1 MKKRILS
8 IVLAVLMLLSV
19 LPTAMAADG
28 TTGTGAPGTKTA
40 VGAVSTDGAIH
51 VNKSVSADGKKL
63 ELEAFATNTV
73 STETTYDPLDIVL
86 VLDVSGS
93 MRDCINCNATYDYHS
108 YFIGGEWKWSNDSED
123 CENQPAFT
131 YEKMG
136 FAKDL
141 GRDASPLYRASRGG
155 YSKVEWCNG
164 SHFLSSHQPG
174 WYEDGFFSHSRV
186 SDNTILYKRVKADK
200 IKHQHRIEA
209 LKAAVWDFIDSVATQ
224 KDSEGNTIDNRISL
238 VTFASNGN
246 TVKGLTSAQSG
257 SAKLKAAVNGLTAD
271 GATQADLGMKQ
282 AQSVLS
288 GRTGKD
294 KTRKSVVILFTDGTP
309 TSRSEF
315 ESKVASNAIAA
326 ANELKTGGTTVFTVG
341 IFKGANPAAD
351 PGNDDTNKYM
361 HAVSSN
367 YPGATYNKIK
377 GSYKWSF
384 GERAT
389 GDYYLA
395 ASDAN
400 GLNAVFQ
407 AISNEVNTLAV
418 KIDENSVLSD
428 TLSEMFDFAPDTGKT
443 AKDCI
448 TVKQVPVTGKD
459 ANGNYTWDY
468 AKAEDITQKVDVS
481 VVGTEHK
488 TLKVE
493 GFDYGTNA
501 VTTTEKDGK
510 VTYKGYKLVVTIP
523 IKPDTGYTDWKYGTK
538 DYPTND
544 TDNSKA
550 GLEYGETGSRQ
561 KVELTESPEAPVTG
575 YKVTYQVTSK
585 NNPAYTEV
593 KDDTVYLK
601 GQTATVKPVPTTD
614 STSNGNLQGK
624 WRFDG
629 WYEGD
634 VKINTETIEI
644 NDDVTLTGEWKF
656 TDDAKYRVTYSYV
669 AAEGSP
675 TLPSAISTPD
685 GTGDYAVSDT
695 NTYYVG
701 DKVTRENPTKDT
713 YEDTAN
719 KGTWTLTWD
728 KNEATMTEGGVTF
741 TGTWTFTADAPTE
754 AAYIIEYYKM
764 KADGTYGTTPDEVD
778 DAATN
783 VATIG
788 QPKTV
793 STAKTF
799 EGYAY
804 DESNAGNVVTI
815 NPIAATDNVFKLYYK
830 ANAVLSVRKTV
841 DKPTG
846 IEVGDTLT
854 YTITVRNTG
863 KLDLTTIEVTDTF
876 EGSGKLDFTGC
887 AYEVTE
893 NGNVYTFTIPT
904 LAAGTDVIITATYKV
919 VEGDSGNDI
928 KNAVVAKVGGGPE
941 DDDEII
947 VTPGKLD
954 RYNVSVPVVKKLI
967 NNRSDFDGETFE
979 FEISYTNANGREV
992 VMTLRV
998 PVDKVLKGETATEY
1012 RIGEFTLSE
1021 ADYENLPKDDAWYH
1035 GDKVEGENYELP
1047 YIMIHEVAGSTEH
1060 MSYANNWV
1068 KAYLVLK
1075 SGDAS
1080 ALSLREP
1087 QYTTIEAIALAQPDA
1102 VNRMDSAATF
1112 VNEYVK
1118 KTDDK
1123 EVKPAKVGPQLN
1135 RDDHVAY
1142 IMGYPD
1148 GRVRPEGEITRAE
1161 ACTIFFRLLT
1171 DSSRDYYFSKTND
1184 YTDVNAGD
1192 WFNNAISTLSNA
1204 GIVTGYN
1211 DGTFRPNQPITRGE
1225 MAKIIANFAN
1235 LSKGGKSFTDLRG
1248 HWSKTYVE
1256 LAAGNGWIAGYP
1268 DGSFRPDQKITRAET
1283 VTMINRVLDRVPA
1296 KESRLLSRS
1305 IMLTFPDNKPGD
1317 WYYIAIQE
1325 ASNSHEYQRSVY
1337 ETTGDEMW
1345 TKLIDNVDWTKL
1357 EK

>member
-19 LPTAMAADG
+19 LPVTAMAADG

-51 VNKSVSADGKKL
+51 VNKSVVTDAETGETSLKL
-63 ELEAFATNTV
+63 EAYLTNKVIQTT
-73 STETTYDPLDIVL
+73 STKPLDIVL
-86 VLDVSGS
+86 VLDQSGS
-93 MRDCINCNATYDYHS
+93 MAYDFNGNNTSKNENRRQYAMKQAVNA
-108 YFIGGEWKWSNDSED
+108 FIGKVNKQYSDKGNHQMAIVTFGTKAERLIGWTAVNDSGKTQLT
-123 CENQPAFT
+123 NAINSLPTQPEGAT
-131 YEKMG
+131 DIG
-136 FAKDL
+136 L
-141 GRDASPLYRASRGG
+141 GM
-155 YSKVEWCNG
+155 K
-164 SHFLSSHQPG
+164 
-174 WYEDGFFSHSRV
+174 
-186 SDNTILYKRVKADK
+186 KA
-200 IKHQHRIEA
+200 QELMR
-209 LKAAVWDFIDSVATQ
+209 
-224 KDSEGNTIDNRISL
+224 
-238 VTFASNGN
+238 
-246 TVKGLTSAQSG
+246 SAQSG
-257 SAKLKAAVNGLTAD
+257 TDRQKI
-271 GATQADLGMKQ
+271 
-282 AQSVLS
+282 
-288 GRTGKD
+288 
-294 KTRKSVVILFTDGTP
+294 VIVFTDGVP
-309 TSRSEF
+309 TRPDQWGNATEF
-315 ESKVASNAIAA
+315 RTDV
-326 ANELKTGGTTVFTVG
+326 ANEAISAAKAMKDAGTIVYTVG
-341 IFKGANPAAD
+341 IFNGAD
-351 PGNDDTNKYM
+351 PKQLYGKEQIWPAGISAGVCKGKKGDYWQYRRGIFSGGDIQEADIAAGNRFLNYL
-361 HAVSSN
+361 SSN
-367 YPGATYNKIK
+367 YNASEIGIKSSKYEGFTVEYRRFDITEDTAPGEDK
-377 GSYKWSF
+377 G
-384 GERAT
+384 
-389 GDYYLA
+389 YYLTA
-395 ASDAN
+395 RNAN
-400 GLNAVFQ
+400 GLTGAFQ
-407 AISNEVNTLAV
+407 TI
-418 KIDENSVLSD
+418 IQENSTLEVKAGTSTILSD
-428 TLSEMFDFAPDTGKT
+428 TLSQYFTLNVPAGQDAKRAITAEKWDCTDKDENGYTWVKAATQPPLNVEVSGKT
-443 AKDCI
+443 I
-448 TVKQVPVTGKD
+448 
-459 ANGNYTWDY
+459 
-468 AKAEDITQKVDVS
+468 KVN
-481 VVGTEHK
+481 
-488 TLKVE
+488 
-493 GFDYGTNA
+493 GFDYTQNA
-501 VTTTEKDGK
+501 VTETVKEVNTTFSGS
-510 VTYKGYKLVVTIP
+510 KLVVTIP
-523 IKPDTGYTDWKYGTK
+523 IKPDTGYTDWQYGPH

-544 TDNSKA
+544 TDESKA
-550 GLEYGETGSRQ
+550 GLSYGENGEH
-561 KVELTESPEAPVTG
+561 KLELDNSPLLPVTG
-575 YKVTYQVTSK
+575 YKVTYQVNSAEK
-585 NNPAYTEV
+585 PDDYTEV
-593 KDDTVYLK
+593 KDDTVYIK
-601 GQTATVKPVPTTD
+601 GQEAPVQGAPITN
-614 STSNGNLQGK
+614 STSNGNEQGT
-624 WRFDG
+624 WEFIG
-629 WYEGD
+629 WKNGGND
-634 VKINTETIEI
+634 AGKKITI
-644 NDDVTLTGEWKF
+644 NGDVTLTGEWKF
-656 TDDAKYRVTYSYV
+656 TKADKYGVTYTYV
-669 AAEGSP
+669 SSDP
-675 TLPSAISTPD
+675 TNHPLPSAISTPD
-685 GTGDYAVSDT
+685 GTGDYAVSDAT
-695 NTYYVG
+695 EYYV
-701 DKVTRENPTKDT
+701 DAIVTRKSPAKDT

-728 KNEATMTEGGVTF
+728 NDKATMTANGVTF

-804 DESNAGNVVTI
+804 DESYTGNVVTI

-876 EGSGKLDFTGC
+876 KGSGKLDFTGC

-998 PVDKVLKGETATEY
+998 PVGKVLKGETATEY

-1148 GRVRPEGEITRAE
+1148 GTVQPEGQITRAE

-1171 DSSRDYYFSKTND
+1171 DSSRDYYFARTND
-1184 YTDVNAGD
+1184 YSDVNAGD

-1235 LSKGGKSFTDLRG
+1235 LKYGGKTFTDLAG
-1248 HWSKTYVE
+1248 HWSKSYVE

-1305 IMLTFPDNKPGD
+1305 IMLTFPDNNPGD

-1325 ASNSHEYQRSVY
+1325 ASNSHEYRRSVY